1 MDPVTQG
8 LFGGLWAQA
17 DSRRRDMR
25 PAAFTGVVA
34 GMAPDLD
41 VLIRSSSDSLLAI
54 EYHRHFTHA
63 FAFVPIGA
71 LVVSLVLW
79 PLLSRWSEKISFA
92 RVYLWCLLGYGSHG
106 LLDAMTSYGTRLFWP
121 FSDERLAWNAV
132 SVIDPLFSL
141 PLAALLAIG
150 VWKRS
155 RLVVRIAAL
164 WAILYLAVGFIQ
176 HNRAESI
183 VRHWAEQSGIQAE
196 RVIAKPSF
204 ANLVLWRG
212 LVDDGQGFQAV
223 AVRIVPMRP
232 AMLWVGSRVEHFQPP
247 DVPDDSRLAR
257 DLARFEHFSDGWTF
271 RYYRYDT
278 GGRSFVGDFRYAIDP
293 AAQRPLWGVLY
304 DPDDPAEGVTFER
317 PAEIDEAE
325 REGFFARLRGE
336 DRE

>member
-17 DSRRRDMR
+17 GARRRDMR
-25 PAAFTGVVA
+25 PAAVTGVVA

-41 VLIRSSSDSLLAI
+41 VLIRSSTDSLLAI

-79 PLLSRWSEKISFA
+79 PLLSRWSEKIRFA
-92 RVYLWCLLGYGSHG
+92 RVYLWCLLAYGSHG
-106 LLDAMTSYGTRLFWP
+106 LLDAATSYGTRLFWP
-121 FSDERLAWNAV
+121 FSDGRVAWNAI
-132 SVIDPLFSL
+132 SVIDPLFSV
-141 PLAALLAIG
+141 PLAVLLAIG
-150 VWKRS
+150 VFKRS

-164 WAILYLAVGFIQ
+164 WVILYLAIGFIQ

-212 LVDDGQGFQAV
+212 LVDDGRDFHAV
-223 AVRIVPMRP
+223 AVRIVPTRP
-232 AMLWVGSRVEHFQPP
+232 AMLWVGSRVEHFQAP
-247 DVPDDSRLAR
+247 DVPDGSRLAR

-271 RYYRYDT
+271 RYYRYD
-278 GGRSFVGDFRYAIDP
+278 REERAFVGDFRYAIDP
-293 AAQRPLWGVLY
+293 AAQRPLWGILY
-304 DPDDPAEGVTFER
+304 DPDDPSEGVVFER

-325 REGFFARLRGE
+325 RAGFFARLRGE